1 MAITETVEEYQNRNG
16 QITNE
21 KYFPDQYQQP
31 DFPARPKGKL
41 MFPLENGCRQ
51 IPKYPAGWDKMIQ
64 IKNKKDQDN
73 SSFFRDREIRNFDA
87 SIHFAQKEEEYK
99 LMEDDEDDFEFRC
112 DKFRDEL

>member
-1 MAITETVEEYQNRNG
+1 MTTETIEEYQSRDG

-51 IPKYPAGWDKMIQ
+51 IPRYPAG
-64 IKNKKDQDN
+64 
-73 SSFFRDREIRNFDA
+73 
-87 SIHFAQKEEEYK
+87 
-99 LMEDDEDDFEFRC
+99 
-112 DKFRDEL
+112 